1 MENNNYELYHH
12 GVLGMKWGV
21 RRYQNKDGS
30 LNSAGQ
36 KRAKRIESARKAGID
51 SANKLAADSKKGIS
65 AANALISAQKKA
77 KETGNVDSKFLN
89 NPNISQ
95 KAKNKV
101 TRLAKQRTAV
111 KNYSNASKKAE
122 YLNNKSDELYIEARK
137 QHIGLG
143 KNWFS
148 RAYAATKNDT
158 VASKKYNKT
167 YDKASD
173 LSDRATEANYRAQ
186 LLYLQTG
193 RNKIERYI
201 NNRKYNDKF
210 KNS

>member
-1 MENNNYELYHH
+1 M
-12 GVLGMKWGV
+12 
-21 RRYQNKDGS
+21 
-30 LNSAGQ
+30 
-36 KRAKRIESARKAGID
+36 
-51 SANKLAADSKKGIS
+51 
-65 AANALISAQKKA
+65 
-77 KETGNVDSKFLN
+77 
-89 NPNISQ
+89 
-95 KAKNKV
+95 
-101 TRLAKQRTAV
+101 
-111 KNYSNASKKAE
+111 
-122 YLNNKSDELYIEARK
+122 YIEARK

-201 NNRKYNDKF
+201 NNLKYNDTF